1 MLHGKGSQYWMTS
14 EYQEKRR
21 KALEDR
27 SKYSDITLDDL
38 DVLDD
43 DRLGGGKTD
52 NDSYEIKQFP
62 YPLDS
67 TIKSKK
73 TIDIRKVDPRV
84 GGGT

>member
-14 EYQEKRR
+14 DYEEKRK

-27 SKYSDITLDDL
+27 SKYGSDTLDDL

-52 NDSYEIKQFP
+52 ADSYEIKQFP
-62 YPLDS
+62 YPLNQS
-67 TIKSKK
+67 IKSRSD
-73 TIDIRKVDPRV
+73 IDIRRVDPRV
-84 GGGT
+84 GGE